1 MKRNIFYSATIV
13 ALTLLLNLQVNA
25 QVAINATG
33 TQPNDCAMLDV
44 ASTSKGILIPR
55 MSQAQRDAISNPSSG
70 LLIYQTSDES
80 FYYWEGGV
88 WYKLGSQWVNNGTS
102 IYYPNRI
109 VLGGSDGDASAAL
122 DVQSTAGGV
131 LVPRMTENDKNNII
145 NPAIGLLIYQT
156 DGAPG
161 FYYHNGVEWTGV
173 GGLRVINVSSPLTSS
188 GGTEPTIGLEMPLRV
203 NQGGTG
209 AQTFAT
215 NGILY
220 GSGTSAISSNTTFV
234 RSVNGSNNLI
244 GIGTASPNSTL
255 HANGSFST
263 AFATKGINYT
273 LTLTD
278 NCVVATT
285 AGITI
290 TLPSA
295 AMITG
300 RNYTIKNTSTGSVTV
315 VTTGGQYI
323 DGLTTYTLSAQ
334 YNYVTVISN
343 GSKWLII
350 GQN

>member
-1 MKRNIFYSATIV
+1 MKRNIFYSAAIV

-80 FYYWEGGV
+80 FYYWEGGI
-88 WYKLGSQWVNNGTS
+88 WYKLGSQWVNNGSS
-102 IYYPNRI
+102 IYYPNRVI
-109 VLGGSDGDASAAL
+109 LGGSDGNASAAL
-122 DVQSTAGGV
+122 DVQSTTGGV
-131 LVPRMTENDKNNII
+131 LVPRMTENEKNSIS
-145 NPAIGLLIYQT
+145 NPAMGLLIYQT
-156 DGAPG
+156 DGTPG

-209 AQTFAT
+209 TQSFAV

-220 GSGTSAISSNTTFV
+220 GSGTSSLSSNTTFV
-234 RSVNGSNNLI
+234 RNASNQI
-244 GIGTASPNSTL
+244 GIGTASPTSSLHVNGSLAYGVNTKTAAYSLVATDNVIFANST
-255 HANGSFST
+255 N
-263 AFATKGINYT
+263 AF
-273 LTLTD
+273 D
-278 NCVVATT
+278 
-285 AGITI
+285 I

-295 AMITG
+295 SSITG
-300 RNYTIKNTSTGSVTV
+300 RIYTIKNINTGAVTV
-315 VTTGGQYI
+315 KGTI
-323 DGLTTYTLSAQ
+323 DGTPDRTLAQ
-334 YNYVTVISN
+334 YKYITIISN
-343 GSKWLII
+343 GTAWFII
-350 GQN
+350 SDNL